1 VFNRRLLAV
10 SAASA
15 VVASGVLGAVLAAN
29 PTAPPTVGPMQPAS
43 VLQAAPAPHAEPGPI
58 RAEPGP
64 IRAEPQPLADA
75 VISAR
80 TPDCR
85 YPELLLICVNGS
97 DNGD

>member
-1 VFNRRLLAV
+1 VFNRRFLAV

-15 VVASGVLGAVLAAN
+15 VVASGVLGAVLVAN
-29 PTAPPTVGPMQPAS
+29 PTVPTTVPPMQS
-43 VLQAAPAPHAEPGPI
+43 APAPHAK
-58 RAEPGP
+58 PGP

-75 VISAR
+75 GISGR

-85 YPELLLICVNGS
+85 YPELLLICVSAS